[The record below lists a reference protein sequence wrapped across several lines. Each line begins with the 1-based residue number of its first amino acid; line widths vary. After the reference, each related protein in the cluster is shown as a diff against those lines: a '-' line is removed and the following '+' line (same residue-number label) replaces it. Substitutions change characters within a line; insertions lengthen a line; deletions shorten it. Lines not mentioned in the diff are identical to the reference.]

1 MDQDNSLR
9 KLPGTFDA
17 GVIYTLAAVLF
28 AYLGNILQSV
38 FKSFKLTDDIYV
50 IFSEAVIIA
59 LPPILYAALRKM
71 DLKKTFRLKAPRPL
85 EVLVMLIISPIMIIA
100 GLCAGFIALILIKK
114 TFGTVLLGGGVTNLM
129 NNGVLWSLFI
139 VAVVPAFCEEI
150 LFRGM
155 IQRGLERIGA
165 GWSIFLS
172 GLLFGLFHFDFQ
184 RFAAQALIGFV
195 AAYAVYRTGSIFN
208 GMILHFMNNGLLTL
222 VSSLGNQQ
230 QSGDV
235 TPMMIDPFT
244 FPEFVDMAKRYNMS
258 VDDFLTQI
266 VIVFAII
273 MAVALFLILG
283 LLILLR
289 SITKQRFEKPVSVKG
304 SGIGLLAGVPGL
316 ALILI
321 VYAALGLT
329 LLENP
334 VGLEL
339 LRFLGI

>member
-1 MDQDNSLR
+1 MEQDNSLR

-17 GVIYTLAAVLF
+17 GVMYTLAAVLF
-28 AYLGNILQSV
+28 AYLGNFLHLAFSNL
-38 FKSFKLTDDIYV
+38 KLTDDIYV

-59 LPPILYAALRKM
+59 LPPILYAALRRM
-71 DLKKTFRLKAPRPL
+71 DIKKTFRLKAPRPL
-85 EVLVMLIISPIMIIA
+85 EVLVMLLISPIMIIA

-114 TFGTVLLGGGVTNLM
+114 TFGTVLLGGTVTNLM
-129 NNGVLWSLFI
+129 NNGILWSLFI
-139 VAVVPAFCEEI
+139 VAVIPAVCEEI

-155 IQRGLERIGA
+155 IQRGMEGLGA

-222 VSSLGNQQ
+222 VSSLSYQQ
-230 QSGDV
+230 QSGDA

-244 FPEFVDMAKRYNMS
+244 FPEFVEMANQYGMS

-266 VIVFAII
+266 IIVFAVI

-289 SITKQRFEKPVSVKG
+289 SITKPRFEKPVPVKG
-304 SGIGLLAGVPGL
+304 SGLGLLAGVPGL

-329 LLENP
+329 LLGNP
-334 VGLEL
+334 VGREL
-339 LRFLGI
+339 LRILGI